1 MRMVTLICFEL
12 LVVDPIT
19 ACERLR
25 SRHLDCKE
33 GRSEI

>member
-19 ACERLR
+19 ACVR
-25 SRHLDCKE
+25 
-33 GRSEI
+33 